1 MFHSRRRPAVTAPA
15 EPVFALRELCRR
27 YSGGGADFELWVPAL
42 TLKAGEL
49 VVLKGVSGSG
59 KSTLLDILALVS
71 RPDRAAYF
79 RFTPGPGRG
88 ADAAQL
94 WRDGQVDTLSRLR
107 GEHIGYILQ
116 TGGLLPF
123 LTVRENIGLPCRLL
137 GRPLLRAVPELAERL
152 GISRQLDKFPAQLSV
167 GERQRVAIARALVH
181 RPNVVLADEP
191 TASVDPLNAAA
202 ILQVLLELVER
213 FGTTTVI
220 ASHDWQGIA
229 GLQAL
234 EFRLERDGSLTRASV
249 GN

>member
-1 MFHSRRRPAVTAPA
+1 
-15 EPVFALRELCRR
+15 
-27 YSGGGADFELWVPAL
+27 
-42 TLKAGEL
+42 
-49 VVLKGVSGSG
+49 
-59 KSTLLDILALVS
+59 
-71 RPDRAAYF
+71 
-79 RFTPGPGRG
+79 
-88 ADAAQL
+88 
-94 WRDGQVDTLSRLR
+94 
-107 GEHIGYILQ
+107 
-116 TGGLLPF
+116 
-123 LTVRENIGLPCRLL
+123 
-137 GRPLLRAVPELAERL
+137 VPELAERL